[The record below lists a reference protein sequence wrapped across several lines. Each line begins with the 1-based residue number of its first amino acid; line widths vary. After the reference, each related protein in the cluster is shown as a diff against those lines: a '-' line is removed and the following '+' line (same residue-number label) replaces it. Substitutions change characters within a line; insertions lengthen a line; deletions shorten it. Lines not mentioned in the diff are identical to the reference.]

1 MTNLDVMKRFLT
13 KENAKTNIR
22 NITSNHYTYK
32 GYTLQTKNDNIG
44 FCLYNYST
52 IIAFILDNKLYLNTH
67 KYSPTTSKIQT
78 QLKHQALYT
87 EYKIIEYDEIV

>member
-1 MTNLDVMKRFLT
+1 MSNLDVIKKFLT
-13 KENAKTNIR
+13 KENAKTNLR
-22 NITSNHYTYK
+22 NITSSHCTYK

-67 KYSPTTSKIQT
+67 KYSQTTSKIQT
-78 QLKHQALYT
+78 QLRCQALYT
-87 EYKIIEYDEIV
+87 KYKIIEYDEIV